1 MPSTGNAAW
10 DVVVAVVA
18 LLGSVAGIGVVLKG
32 GQRTDRDANKARASP
47 LPPSWREMWDEMRKL
62 RDDNDALR
70 NDHNA
75 LRTDHLDLKS
85 RMGVVEQDRDALGDG
100 LRVIAEW
107 DDAGRPD
114 PPGFPGIA
122 AHARHVLDRLHSH

>member
-47 LPPSWREMWDEMRKL
+47 LPPSWRDMWDEMRKL
-62 RDDNDALR
+62 RGEFD
-70 NDHNA
+70 A

-122 AHARHVLDRLHSH
+122 AHARHVLDRLHSR